1 MHPLHCVT
9 HYNVTYLCDGKYL
22 LAPQTRLLLLWD
34 KLGIPH
40 KPHKQISGCP
50 LPVIGIEVDCNEMT
64 FTLPHSAKLRLIE
77 ELRFWTSK
85 PPKTS
90 SGSFKLKHWERLAGW
105 FNWALNVYPLL
116 RPALNNV
123 YSKMGG
129 KRNKEQRVYI
139 NNAIRDD
146 LSWAL
151 THLENSDGIHL
162 FKSISWTPSL
172 ADYTIYCD
180 TCPEGLGFWY
190 PDSKEGYYAPTPVQ
204 VPSNAIFFFEA
215 LCVLSALDHV
225 RSRAPQGSRVLLYTD
240 NANTVDI
247 FCSFHCLPP
256 YNQLLKTAVD
266 ILIANDYSL
275 RVLHIPREQNV
286 IADALSRVH
295 FSVALRHE
303 PALKFFAFHPPNVVG
318 SAK

>member
-22 LAPQTRLLLLWD
+22 LAPQSRLLLLWD

-64 FTLPHSAKLRLIE
+64 FTLPHLAKLRLIE

-105 FNWALNVYPLL
+105 FNWALNVCPLL
-116 RPALNNV
+116 CPALNNV

-139 NNAIRDD
+139 NNAI
-146 LSWAL
+146 
-151 THLENSDGIHL
+151 
-162 FKSISWTPSL
+162 
-172 ADYTIYCD
+172 
-180 TCPEGLGFWY
+180 
-190 PDSKEGYYAPTPVQ
+190 
-204 VPSNAIFFFEA
+204 
-215 LCVLSALDHV
+215 
-225 RSRAPQGSRVLLYTD
+225 
-240 NANTVDI
+240 
-247 FCSFHCLPP
+247 
-256 YNQLLKTAVD
+256 
-266 ILIANDYSL
+266 
-275 RVLHIPREQNV
+275 
-286 IADALSRVH
+286 
-295 FSVALRHE
+295 
-303 PALKFFAFHPPNVVG
+303 
-318 SAK
+318 